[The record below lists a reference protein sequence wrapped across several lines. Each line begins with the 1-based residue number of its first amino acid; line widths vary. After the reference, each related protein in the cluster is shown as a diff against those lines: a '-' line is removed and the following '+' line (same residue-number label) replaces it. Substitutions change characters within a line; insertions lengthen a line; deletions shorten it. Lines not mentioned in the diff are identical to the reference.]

1 MDVRSFRGANIDSD
15 HYLVLSRVRSRISN
29 MRKDKGVRINKRFNS
44 DRLKDPDI
52 ASLYINKL
60 DECLKSPELEP
71 NTPSTVEESWAQ
83 LSFKIKETA
92 DQILGRQDNRSN
104 NQDDWFDDDCRAVT
118 DEKTGNTE
126 TCIVE
131 NLRGQPERNIGRP
144 GKLKRSYIERRKE
157 TVSTIRWKSWS
168 TLEQGMISDYSMEK

>member
-118 DEKTGNTE
+118 DEKN
-126 TCIVE
+126 
-131 NLRGQPERNIGRP
+131 
-144 GKLKRSYIERRKE
+144 RK
-157 TVSTIRWKSWS
+157 
-168 TLEQGMISDYSMEK
+168 Y